1 MKRFHKLGSVLT
13 ATAVAFCAAASVL
26 SASAAVTVSDGTFE
40 YTYSN
45 GAWTLYSYVGEDTTV
60 SLPQSYADAPVTGIA
75 NECFSHTNVTSVT
88 IPQGYTTIGNYA
100 FYGCESLESISLP
113 DTVSN
118 IGMGAFAESGVVS
131 VDLSATKLS
140 VVNPYLFL
148 SCTALETVLLPQ
160 GITAIGEA
168 AFAESAITSIDIP
181 ESVTDL
187 QRAAFANTDSL
198 ETVSVHEGLKSIG
211 ESCFEN
217 SALSNIRLPETLE
230 TIGDSALRS
239 DVNLTELYIPDSV
252 TYIGAYAL
260 YPMSIQS
267 SIEVTCFKESYAD
280 TYCYENFVRNT
291 KTYDKLY
298 GDVNLDGRRNVNDV
312 SAIQRIC
319 AEVNAPKVPGDVL
332 ADTNHDGIVSI
343 ADATLLQ
350 RFLAEFDDAII

>member
-13 ATAVAFCAAASVL
+13 AVAVGLCAAASVL
-26 SASAAVTVSDGTFE
+26 SASAAVTISDGTFE
-40 YTYSN
+40 YTYNN
-45 GAWTLYSYVGEDTTV
+45 GAWTLYSYVGEETTV

-75 NECFSHTNVTSVT
+75 NECFSQTNVTSVT

-100 FYGCESLESISLP
+100 FYRCENLESISLP
-113 DTVSN
+113 DTVSSV
-118 IGMGAFAESGVVS
+118 GMGAFAESGITS
-131 VDLSATKLS
+131 ADLSATKLT
-140 VVNPYLFL
+140 VINPYLFL
-148 SCTALETVLLPQ
+148 NCSALESVLLPQ
-160 GITAIGEA
+160 GITVIGEA
-168 AFAESAITSIDIP
+168 AFAESAIESIDIP
-181 ESVTDL
+181 GSVTEL

-198 ETVSVHEGLKSIG
+198 ETVSVHEGLRSIG

-217 SALSNIRLPETLE
+217 SSLSHIRLPETLE

-239 DVNLTELYIPDSV
+239 DMNLKQLYIPDSV
-252 TYIGAYAL
+252 NSIGAYAL

-267 SIEVTCFKESYAD
+267 SIEVICFKESYAD

-291 KTYDKLY
+291 TVYDKLY

-312 SAIQRIC
+312 AAIQRIC
-319 AEVNAPKVPGDVL
+319 AEVNGPKVPGDVL

-343 ADATLLQ
+343 VDATLLQ